1 MLYSIYSGVTTAYPI
16 EDRIAA
22 IRSVG
27 FDAVCLDFEAELAA
41 TETSWDNQVC
51 LCEKYGLPIENVHL
65 TGAGMTS
72 VWSDGVAGDAVIDR
86 LVNELSDMASLGI
99 RVGIAH
105 VTWGHDRPAG
115 SFARG
120 LTRYLRA
127 AEAAEKYGVYL
138 ALENS
143 VYPEYVRYLL
153 DNIDKIKPLIPDWV
167 KFQYINDDDIKI
179 NYTFEIDVVD
189 RIAPLIFSS
198 KSFSVTKG
206 YDGNLAE
213 KLFCGDNYDN
223 NPKCEI
229 IGHYDYNVVGSYPVA
244 FLGTDS
250 SGNVSRTDFTL
261 NVKAPS
267 TGGSSGGGSSSNYIN
282 FSDVVNEHKTFKTS
296 IGLDV
301 SRWQGDIDFQKVKDA
316 GVEFVFIRV
325 GSQKGVDGEYYI
337 DPKFERNIKGFKEVG
352 IPVGI
357 YFYSYA
363 NSKANA
369 KKEAKW
375 IIEQLKPYKIDLPVV
390 FDWEN
395 WSFYQ
400 EFNLSFYSISEIAKT
415 YLNEMEKAGYEGML
429 YSSKYYLENV
439 WFKQKYPV
447 WLAHYTTKTNYQGE
461 YKVWQ
466 MCSNGRVSGI
476 NGDVDINIMYN

>member
-1 MLYSIYSGVTTAYPI
+1 MKNKIVIISVIILLIIFVGVGSLLGYRAYQQW
-16 EDRIAA
+16 RIANA
-22 IRSVG
+22 EIIVELNDNLEVDVFSDVKLSSLIKSINGELIKDFSINTKKVG
-27 FDAVCLDFEAELAA
+27 KQAVTFD
-41 TETSWDNQVC
+41 
-51 LCEKYGLPIENVHL
+51 
-65 TGAGMTS
+65 
-72 VWSDGVAGDAVIDR
+72 
-86 LVNELSDMASLGI
+86 
-99 RVGIAH
+99 
-105 VTWGHDRPAG
+105 
-115 SFARG
+115 
-120 LTRYLRA
+120 
-127 AEAAEKYGVYL
+127 
-138 ALENS
+138 
-143 VYPEYVRYLL
+143 YV
-153 DNIDKIKPLIPDWV
+153 
-167 KFQYINDDDIKI
+167 NDDDIKV

-189 RIAPLIFSS
+189 KIAPLIFSS

-223 NPKCEI
+223 NPKCEL

-325 GSQKGVDGEYYI
+325 GSQRGVDGEYYI

-375 IIEQLKPYKIDLPVV
+375 IVEQLKPYKIDLPVV

-400 EFNLSFYSISEIAKT
+400 EFNLSFYNISEIAKT
-415 YLNEMEKAGYEGML
+415 YLNEMEKAGYVGML

-466 MCSNGRVSGI
+466 MCSNGRVDGI
-476 NGDVDINIMYN
+476 YGDVDINIMYN

>member
-1 MLYSIYSGVTTAYPI
+1 MKNKIIIIGIIVLLVIFLVIGSLLGYKAYQQWRIDNAEIIVELNDNLEIDVFSDVKLSSLIKSINGKLVKDFSINTKK
-16 EDRIAA
+16 
-22 IRSVG
+22 VG
-27 FDAVCLDFEAELAA
+27 KQAVEF
-41 TETSWDNQVC
+41 
-51 LCEKYGLPIENVHL
+51 KYV
-65 TGAGMTS
+65 
-72 VWSDGVAGDAVIDR
+72 
-86 LVNELSDMASLGI
+86 
-99 RVGIAH
+99 
-105 VTWGHDRPAG
+105 
-115 SFARG
+115 
-120 LTRYLRA
+120 
-127 AEAAEKYGVYL
+127 
-138 ALENS
+138 
-143 VYPEYVRYLL
+143 
-153 DNIDKIKPLIPDWV
+153 
-167 KFQYINDDDIKI
+167 NDDDIEVS
-179 NYTFEIDVVD
+179 YTFEIDVVD
-189 RIAPLIFSS
+189 KIAPLIFSS

-206 YDGNLAE
+206 YSGNLE
-213 KLFCGDNYDN
+213 EELFCGDNYDN
-223 NPKCEI
+223 DPKCEL

-250 SGNVSRTDFTL
+250 SGNLSRTDFTL
-261 NVKAPS
+261 NVKAPN
-267 TGGSSGGGSSSNYIN
+267 TGGSSGGGSSSYIN
-282 FSDVVNEHKTFKTS
+282 FSDVINEHKTFKTS

-325 GSQKGVDGEYYI
+325 GSQRGVNGEYYI

-363 NSKANA
+363 NSKASA

-400 EFNLSFYSISEIAKT
+400 EFNLSFYNITEIAKT
-415 YLNEMEKAGYEGML
+415 YLKEIEKAGYKGMF

-439 WFKQKYPV
+439 WFDHKYPV
-447 WLAHYTTKTNYQGE
+447 WLAHYTNKTNYQGE

-466 MCSNGRVSGI
+466 MCNNGRIPGI

>member
-1 MLYSIYSGVTTAYPI
+1 MKNKIIIIGVIVLLIIFVGVGSLLGYKAYQQW
-16 EDRIAA
+16 RIANA
-22 IRSVG
+22 EIIVELNDNLEIDVFSDVKLSSLIKSINGELIKDFSINTKKVG
-27 FDAVCLDFEAELAA
+27 KQA
-41 TETSWDNQVC
+41 
-51 LCEKYGLPIENVHL
+51 
-65 TGAGMTS
+65 
-72 VWSDGVAGDAVIDR
+72 
-86 LVNELSDMASLGI
+86 
-99 RVGIAH
+99 
-105 VTWGHDRPAG
+105 
-115 SFARG
+115 
-120 LTRYLRA
+120 
-127 AEAAEKYGVYL
+127 
-138 ALENS
+138 
-143 VYPEYVRYLL
+143 
-153 DNIDKIKPLIPDWV
+153 V

-206 YDGNLAE
+206 YSGNLAE
-213 KLFCGDNYDN
+213 ELFCGDNYDN
-223 NPKCEI
+223 NPKCELV
-229 IGHYDYNVVGSYPVA
+229 GYYDYNTVGSYPIA

-261 NVKAPS
+261 NVKTPS
-267 TGGSSGGGSSSNYIN
+267 TGSGGSGGSGSYIN

-301 SRWQGDIDFQKVKDA
+301 SRWQGDINFQKVKDA

-325 GSQKGVDGEYYI
+325 GSQRGVDGEYYI
-337 DPKFERNIKGFKEVG
+337 DPKFERNIKGFKDVG

-400 EFNLSFYSISEIAKT
+400 EFNLSFYNISEIAKT

-466 MCSNGRVSGI
+466 MCSNGRVDGI
-476 NGDVDINIMYN
+476 YGDVDINIMYN

>member
-1 MLYSIYSGVTTAYPI
+1 MSFFCYNNNGDNMKNKIIIISIIVLLIVFLVIGSLLGYRAYQQW
-16 EDRIAA
+16 RIANA
-22 IRSVG
+22 EIIVELNDNLEIDVFSDVKLSSLIKSINGELVKDFSINTKKVG
-27 FDAVCLDFEAELAA
+27 KQA
-41 TETSWDNQVC
+41 
-51 LCEKYGLPIENVHL
+51 
-65 TGAGMTS
+65 
-72 VWSDGVAGDAVIDR
+72 
-86 LVNELSDMASLGI
+86 
-99 RVGIAH
+99 
-105 VTWGHDRPAG
+105 
-115 SFARG
+115 
-120 LTRYLRA
+120 
-127 AEAAEKYGVYL
+127 
-138 ALENS
+138 
-143 VYPEYVRYLL
+143 
-153 DNIDKIKPLIPDWV
+153 V
-167 KFQYINDDDIKI
+167 KFKYINTDDIEVS
-179 NYTFEIDVVD
+179 YTFEIDVVD
-189 RIAPLIFSS
+189 KVAPLIFSS

-206 YDGNLAE
+206 YTGNLE
-213 KLFCGDNYDN
+213 EELFCGDNYDN

-229 IGHYDYNVVGSYPVA
+229 IGHYDYNVSGSYPVA

-261 NVKAPS
+261 NVKEPS
-267 TGGSSGGGSSSNYIN
+267 TGSGSSSGGSSSYIN

-325 GSQKGVDGEYYI
+325 GSQRGVNGEYFI

-369 KKEAKW
+369 KKEVKW

-400 EFNLSFYSISEIAKT
+400 EFNLSFYNITEIAKT
-415 YLNEMEKAGYEGML
+415 YLKEIEKAGYKGMF

-439 WFKQKYPV
+439 WFDHKYPV
-447 WLAHYTTKTNYQGE
+447 WLAHYTNKTNYQGE
-461 YKVWQ
+461 YQVWQ
-466 MCSNGRVSGI
+466 MCNNGRIPGI

>member
-1 MLYSIYSGVTTAYPI
+1 MSFFCYNNNGDNMKNKIIIISIIVLLIVFLVIGSLLGYRAYQQW
-16 EDRIAA
+16 RIANA
-22 IRSVG
+22 EIIVELNDNLEIDVFSDVKLSSLIKSINGELVKDFSINTKKVG
-27 FDAVCLDFEAELAA
+27 KQA
-41 TETSWDNQVC
+41 
-51 LCEKYGLPIENVHL
+51 
-65 TGAGMTS
+65 
-72 VWSDGVAGDAVIDR
+72 
-86 LVNELSDMASLGI
+86 
-99 RVGIAH
+99 
-105 VTWGHDRPAG
+105 
-115 SFARG
+115 
-120 LTRYLRA
+120 
-127 AEAAEKYGVYL
+127 
-138 ALENS
+138 
-143 VYPEYVRYLL
+143 
-153 DNIDKIKPLIPDWV
+153 V
-167 KFQYINDDDIKI
+167 KFKYVNTDDIEVS
-179 NYTFEIDVVD
+179 YTFEIDVVD
-189 RIAPLIFSS
+189 KVAPLIFSS

-206 YDGNLAE
+206 YTGNLE
-213 KLFCGDNYDN
+213 EELFCGDNYDN

-229 IGHYDYNVVGSYPVA
+229 IGHYDYNVSGSYPVA

-261 NVKAPS
+261 NVKEPS
-267 TGGSSGGGSSSNYIN
+267 TSSGSSSGGSSSYIN
-282 FSDVVNEHKTFKTS
+282 FSDVVNEHRTFKTS

-325 GSQKGVDGEYYI
+325 GSQRGVNGEYFI

-400 EFNLSFYSISEIAKT
+400 EFNLSFYNITEIAKT
-415 YLNEMEKAGYEGML
+415 YLKEIEKAGYKGMF

-439 WFKQKYPV
+439 WFDHKYPV
-447 WLAHYTTKTNYQGE
+447 WLAHYTNKTNYQGE

-466 MCSNGRVSGI
+466 MCNNGRIPGI

>member
-1 MLYSIYSGVTTAYPI
+1 MSFFCYNKNGDYMKNKIFIISVIVLLIIFVGVGSLLGYKAYQQW
-16 EDRIAA
+16 RIANA
-22 IRSVG
+22 EIIVELNDNLEVDVFSDVKLSSLIKSINGELIKDFSINTKKVG
-27 FDAVCLDFEAELAA
+27 KQAVTFD
-41 TETSWDNQVC
+41 
-51 LCEKYGLPIENVHL
+51 
-65 TGAGMTS
+65 
-72 VWSDGVAGDAVIDR
+72 
-86 LVNELSDMASLGI
+86 
-99 RVGIAH
+99 
-105 VTWGHDRPAG
+105 
-115 SFARG
+115 
-120 LTRYLRA
+120 
-127 AEAAEKYGVYL
+127 
-138 ALENS
+138 
-143 VYPEYVRYLL
+143 YV
-153 DNIDKIKPLIPDWV
+153 
-167 KFQYINDDDIKI
+167 NDDDIKV

-189 RIAPLIFSS
+189 KIAPLIFSS

-267 TGGSSGGGSSSNYIN
+267 TGGSSDGGSSSNYIN

-316 GVEFVFIRV
+316 GVDFVFIRV

-375 IIEQLKPYKIDLPVV
+375 IIEQ
-390 FDWEN
+390 
-395 WSFYQ
+395 
-400 EFNLSFYSISEIAKT
+400 
-415 YLNEMEKAGYEGML
+415 
-429 YSSKYYLENV
+429 
-439 WFKQKYPV
+439 
-447 WLAHYTTKTNYQGE
+447 
-461 YKVWQ
+461 
-466 MCSNGRVSGI
+466 
-476 NGDVDINIMYN
+476 

>member
-1 MLYSIYSGVTTAYPI
+1 MSFFCYNNNGDNMKNKIIIISIIVLLIIFLVIGSLLGYRAYQQW
-16 EDRIAA
+16 RIANA
-22 IRSVG
+22 EIIVELNDNLEIDVFSDVKLSSLIKSINGELVKDFSINTKKVG
-27 FDAVCLDFEAELAA
+27 KQA
-41 TETSWDNQVC
+41 
-51 LCEKYGLPIENVHL
+51 
-65 TGAGMTS
+65 
-72 VWSDGVAGDAVIDR
+72 
-86 LVNELSDMASLGI
+86 
-99 RVGIAH
+99 
-105 VTWGHDRPAG
+105 
-115 SFARG
+115 
-120 LTRYLRA
+120 
-127 AEAAEKYGVYL
+127 
-138 ALENS
+138 
-143 VYPEYVRYLL
+143 
-153 DNIDKIKPLIPDWV
+153 V
-167 KFQYINDDDIKI
+167 KFKYVNTDDIEVS
-179 NYTFEIDVVD
+179 YTFEIDVVD
-189 RIAPLIFSS
+189 KVAPLIFSS

-206 YDGNLAE
+206 YTGNLE
-213 KLFCGDNYDN
+213 EELFCGDNYDN

-229 IGHYDYNVVGSYPVA
+229 IGHYDYNVSGSYPVA

-261 NVKAPS
+261 NVKEPS
-267 TGGSSGGGSSSNYIN
+267 TGSGSSSGGSSSYIN

-301 SRWQGDIDFQKVKDA
+301 SHWQGDIDFQKVKDA

-325 GSQKGVDGEYYI
+325 GSQRGVNGEYFI

-369 KKEAKW
+369 KKEVKW

-400 EFNLSFYSISEIAKT
+400 EFNLSFYNITEIAKT
-415 YLNEMEKAGYEGML
+415 YLKEMEKAGYKGML

-439 WFKQKYPV
+439 WFDHKYPV
-447 WLAHYTTKTNYQGE
+447 WLAHYTNKTNYQGE

-466 MCSNGRVSGI
+466 MCNNGRIPGI
-476 NGDVDINIMYN
+476 NGDVDINIMHN

>member
-1 MLYSIYSGVTTAYPI
+1 MKNKIIIIGVIVLLIIFVGVGSLLGYKAYQQW
-16 EDRIAA
+16 RIANA
-22 IRSVG
+22 EIIVELNDNLEIDVFSDVKLSSLIKSINGELIKDFSINTKKVG
-27 FDAVCLDFEAELAA
+27 KQA
-41 TETSWDNQVC
+41 
-51 LCEKYGLPIENVHL
+51 
-65 TGAGMTS
+65 
-72 VWSDGVAGDAVIDR
+72 
-86 LVNELSDMASLGI
+86 
-99 RVGIAH
+99 
-105 VTWGHDRPAG
+105 
-115 SFARG
+115 
-120 LTRYLRA
+120 
-127 AEAAEKYGVYL
+127 
-138 ALENS
+138 
-143 VYPEYVRYLL
+143 
-153 DNIDKIKPLIPDWV
+153 V

-206 YDGNLAE
+206 YSGNLAE
-213 KLFCGDNYDN
+213 ELFCGDNYDN
-223 NPKCEI
+223 NPKCELV
-229 IGHYDYNVVGSYPVA
+229 GYYDYNTVGSYPIA

-267 TGGSSGGGSSSNYIN
+267 SGSGGSGGSGSYIN

-301 SRWQGDIDFQKVKDA
+301 SRWQGDINFQKVKDA

-325 GSQKGVDGEYYI
+325 GSQRGVDGEYYI

-447 WLAHYTTKTNYQGE
+447 WLAHYTTKTNYQRE

-466 MCSNGRVSGI
+466 MCSNGRVDGI
-476 NGDVDINIMYN
+476 YGDVDINIMYN

>member
-1 MLYSIYSGVTTAYPI
+1 MSFFCYNNNGDNMKNKIIIISIIVLLIIFLVIGSLLGYRAYQQW
-16 EDRIAA
+16 RIANA
-22 IRSVG
+22 EIIVELNDNLEIDVFSDVKLSSLIKSINGELVKDFSINTKKVG
-27 FDAVCLDFEAELAA
+27 KQA
-41 TETSWDNQVC
+41 
-51 LCEKYGLPIENVHL
+51 
-65 TGAGMTS
+65 
-72 VWSDGVAGDAVIDR
+72 
-86 LVNELSDMASLGI
+86 
-99 RVGIAH
+99 
-105 VTWGHDRPAG
+105 
-115 SFARG
+115 
-120 LTRYLRA
+120 
-127 AEAAEKYGVYL
+127 
-138 ALENS
+138 
-143 VYPEYVRYLL
+143 
-153 DNIDKIKPLIPDWV
+153 V
-167 KFQYINDDDIKI
+167 KFKYVNTDDIEVS
-179 NYTFEIDVVD
+179 YTFEIDVVD
-189 RIAPLIFSS
+189 KVAPLIFSS

-206 YDGNLAE
+206 YTGNLE
-213 KLFCGDNYDN
+213 EELFCGDNYDN
-223 NPKCEI
+223 DPKCEI
-229 IGHYDYNVVGSYPVA
+229 IGHYDYNVAGSYSVA

-261 NVKAPS
+261 NVKELI
-267 TGGSSGGGSSSNYIN
+267 GGSSGSSGGSSSYIN

-325 GSQKGVDGEYYI
+325 GSQRGVNGEYFI

-363 NSKANA
+363 NSKDNA

-400 EFNLSFYSISEIAKT
+400 EFNLSFYNITEIAKT
-415 YLNEMEKAGYEGML
+415 YLKELEKAGYKGML

-439 WFKQKYPV
+439 WFDHKYPV
-447 WLAHYTTKTNYQGE
+447 WLAHYTNKTNYQGE
-461 YKVWQ
+461 YQVWQ
-466 MCSNGRVSGI
+466 MCNNGRIPGI

>member
-1 MLYSIYSGVTTAYPI
+1 MSFFCYNNNGDNMKNKIIIISIIVLLIIFLVIGSLLGYRAYQQW
-16 EDRIAA
+16 RIANA
-22 IRSVG
+22 EIIVELNDNLEIDVFSDVKLSSLIKSINGELVKDFSINTKKVG
-27 FDAVCLDFEAELAA
+27 KQA
-41 TETSWDNQVC
+41 
-51 LCEKYGLPIENVHL
+51 
-65 TGAGMTS
+65 
-72 VWSDGVAGDAVIDR
+72 
-86 LVNELSDMASLGI
+86 
-99 RVGIAH
+99 
-105 VTWGHDRPAG
+105 
-115 SFARG
+115 
-120 LTRYLRA
+120 
-127 AEAAEKYGVYL
+127 
-138 ALENS
+138 
-143 VYPEYVRYLL
+143 
-153 DNIDKIKPLIPDWV
+153 V
-167 KFQYINDDDIKI
+167 KFKYVNTDDIEVS
-179 NYTFEIDVVD
+179 YTFEIDVVD
-189 RIAPLIFSS
+189 KVAPLIFSS

-206 YDGNLAE
+206 YTGNLE
-213 KLFCGDNYDN
+213 EELFCGDNYDN
-223 NPKCEI
+223 DPKCEI
-229 IGHYDYNVVGSYPVA
+229 IGHYDYNVSGSYPVA

-261 NVKAPS
+261 NVKEPS
-267 TGGSSGGGSSSNYIN
+267 TGSGSSSGGSSSYIN
-282 FSDVVNEHKTFKTS
+282 FSDVVNEHKTVKTS

-325 GSQKGVDGEYYI
+325 GSQRGVNGEYFI

-369 KKEAKW
+369 KKEVKW

-400 EFNLSFYSISEIAKT
+400 EFNLSFYNITEIAKT
-415 YLNEMEKAGYEGML
+415 YLKEIEKAGYKGMF

-439 WFKQKYPV
+439 WFDHKYPV
-447 WLAHYTTKTNYQGE
+447 WLAHYTNKTNYQGE
-461 YKVWQ
+461 YQVWQ
-466 MCSNGRVSGI
+466 MCNNGRIPGI

>member
-1 MLYSIYSGVTTAYPI
+1 MKNKIIIIGVIVLLIIFVGVGSLLGYKAYQQW
-16 EDRIAA
+16 RIANA
-22 IRSVG
+22 EIIVELNDNLEIDVFSDVKLSSLIKSINGELIKDFSINTKKVG
-27 FDAVCLDFEAELAA
+27 KQA
-41 TETSWDNQVC
+41 
-51 LCEKYGLPIENVHL
+51 
-65 TGAGMTS
+65 
-72 VWSDGVAGDAVIDR
+72 
-86 LVNELSDMASLGI
+86 
-99 RVGIAH
+99 
-105 VTWGHDRPAG
+105 
-115 SFARG
+115 
-120 LTRYLRA
+120 
-127 AEAAEKYGVYL
+127 
-138 ALENS
+138 
-143 VYPEYVRYLL
+143 
-153 DNIDKIKPLIPDWV
+153 V

-206 YDGNLAE
+206 YSGNLAE
-213 KLFCGDNYDN
+213 ELFCGDNYDN
-223 NPKCEI
+223 NPKCELV
-229 IGHYDYNVVGSYPVA
+229 GYYDYNTVGSYPIA

-267 TGGSSGGGSSSNYIN
+267 TGSSSGGGSSSYIN

-301 SRWQGDIDFQKVKDA
+301 SRWQGDINFQKVKDA

-325 GSQKGVDGEYYI
+325 GSQRGVDGEYYI

-466 MCSNGRVSGI
+466 MCSNGRVDGI
-476 NGDVDINIMYN
+476 YGDVDINIMYN

>member
-1 MLYSIYSGVTTAYPI
+1 MKNKIIIIGVIVLLIIFVVVGSLLGYKAYQQW
-16 EDRIAA
+16 RIANA
-22 IRSVG
+22 EIIVELNDNLEIDVFSDVKLSSLIKSINGELVKDFSINTKKVG
-27 FDAVCLDFEAELAA
+27 KQA
-41 TETSWDNQVC
+41 
-51 LCEKYGLPIENVHL
+51 
-65 TGAGMTS
+65 
-72 VWSDGVAGDAVIDR
+72 
-86 LVNELSDMASLGI
+86 
-99 RVGIAH
+99 
-105 VTWGHDRPAG
+105 
-115 SFARG
+115 
-120 LTRYLRA
+120 
-127 AEAAEKYGVYL
+127 
-138 ALENS
+138 
-143 VYPEYVRYLL
+143 
-153 DNIDKIKPLIPDWV
+153 V

-206 YDGNLAE
+206 YSGNLAE
-213 KLFCGDNYDN
+213 ELFCGDNYDN
-223 NPKCEI
+223 NPKCELV
-229 IGHYDYNVVGSYPVA
+229 GYYDYNTVGSYPIA

-267 TGGSSGGGSSSNYIN
+267 TGSSSGGGSSSYIN

-301 SRWQGDIDFQKVKDA
+301 SRWQGDINFQKVKDA

-325 GSQKGVDGEYYI
+325 GSQRGVDGEYYI

-466 MCSNGRVSGI
+466 MCSNGRVDGI
-476 NGDVDINIMYN
+476 YGDVDINIMYN

>member
-1 MLYSIYSGVTTAYPI
+1 MSFFCYNNNGDNMKNKIIIISIIVLLIIFLVIGSLLGYRAYQQW
-16 EDRIAA
+16 RIANA
-22 IRSVG
+22 EIIVELNDNLEIDVFSDVKLSSLIKSINGELVKDFSINTKKVG
-27 FDAVCLDFEAELAA
+27 KQA
-41 TETSWDNQVC
+41 
-51 LCEKYGLPIENVHL
+51 
-65 TGAGMTS
+65 
-72 VWSDGVAGDAVIDR
+72 
-86 LVNELSDMASLGI
+86 
-99 RVGIAH
+99 
-105 VTWGHDRPAG
+105 
-115 SFARG
+115 
-120 LTRYLRA
+120 
-127 AEAAEKYGVYL
+127 
-138 ALENS
+138 
-143 VYPEYVRYLL
+143 
-153 DNIDKIKPLIPDWV
+153 V
-167 KFQYINDDDIKI
+167 KFKYVNTDDIEVS
-179 NYTFEIDVVD
+179 YTFEIDVVD
-189 RIAPLIFSS
+189 KVAPLIFSS

-206 YDGNLAE
+206 YTGNLE
-213 KLFCGDNYDN
+213 EELFCGDNYDN

-229 IGHYDYNVVGSYPVA
+229 IGHYDYNVSGSYPVA

-261 NVKAPS
+261 NVKEPS
-267 TGGSSGGGSSSNYIN
+267 TGSRSSSGGSSSYIN

-325 GSQKGVDGEYYI
+325 GSQRGVNGEYFI

-352 IPVGI
+352 VPVGI

-400 EFNLSFYSISEIAKT
+400 EFNLSFYNITEIAKT
-415 YLNEMEKAGYEGML
+415 YLKEIEKAGYKGMF

-439 WFKQKYPV
+439 WFDHKYPV
-447 WLAHYTTKTNYQGE
+447 WLAHYTNKTNYQGE
-461 YKVWQ
+461 YQVWQ
-466 MCSNGRVSGI
+466 MCNNGRIPGI

>member
-1 MLYSIYSGVTTAYPI
+1 MKNKIIIIGVIVLLIIFVGVGSLLGYKAYQQW
-16 EDRIAA
+16 RIANA
-22 IRSVG
+22 EIIVELNDNLEIDVFSDVKLSSLIKSINGELVKDFSINTKKVG
-27 FDAVCLDFEAELAA
+27 KQA
-41 TETSWDNQVC
+41 
-51 LCEKYGLPIENVHL
+51 
-65 TGAGMTS
+65 
-72 VWSDGVAGDAVIDR
+72 
-86 LVNELSDMASLGI
+86 
-99 RVGIAH
+99 
-105 VTWGHDRPAG
+105 
-115 SFARG
+115 
-120 LTRYLRA
+120 
-127 AEAAEKYGVYL
+127 
-138 ALENS
+138 
-143 VYPEYVRYLL
+143 
-153 DNIDKIKPLIPDWV
+153 V

-206 YDGNLAE
+206 YSGNLAE
-213 KLFCGDNYDN
+213 ELFCGDNYDN
-223 NPKCEI
+223 NPKCELV
-229 IGHYDYNVVGSYPVA
+229 GYYDYNTVGSYPIA

-267 TGGSSGGGSSSNYIN
+267 TGSSSGGGSSSYIN
-282 FSDVVNEHKTFKTS
+282 FSGVVNEHKTFKTS

-301 SRWQGDIDFQKVKDA
+301 SRWQGDINFQKVKDA

-325 GSQKGVDGEYYI
+325 GSQRGVDGEYYI

-466 MCSNGRVSGI
+466 MCSNGRVDGI
-476 NGDVDINIMYN
+476 YGDVDINIMYN

>member
-1 MLYSIYSGVTTAYPI
+1 MKNKLIIIGVIVLLIIFVGVGSLLGYKAYQQW
-16 EDRIAA
+16 RIANA
-22 IRSVG
+22 EIIVELNDNLEIDVFSDVKLSSLIKSINGELVKDFSINTKKVG
-27 FDAVCLDFEAELAA
+27 KQA
-41 TETSWDNQVC
+41 
-51 LCEKYGLPIENVHL
+51 
-65 TGAGMTS
+65 
-72 VWSDGVAGDAVIDR
+72 
-86 LVNELSDMASLGI
+86 
-99 RVGIAH
+99 
-105 VTWGHDRPAG
+105 
-115 SFARG
+115 
-120 LTRYLRA
+120 
-127 AEAAEKYGVYL
+127 
-138 ALENS
+138 
-143 VYPEYVRYLL
+143 
-153 DNIDKIKPLIPDWV
+153 V

-206 YDGNLAE
+206 YSGNLAE
-213 KLFCGDNYDN
+213 ELFCGDNYDN
-223 NPKCEI
+223 NPKCELV
-229 IGHYDYNVVGSYPVA
+229 GYYDYNIVGSYPIA

-267 TGGSSGGGSSSNYIN
+267 TGSSSGGGSGSYIN

-301 SRWQGDIDFQKVKDA
+301 SRWQGDINFQKVKDA

-325 GSQKGVDGEYYI
+325 GSQRGVGGEYYI

-466 MCSNGRVSGI
+466 MCSNGRVDGI